1 MGLEP
6 GRISTSNN
14 IQTNGFSK
22 TPQPIYGIVFEVI
35 IDADSE
41 TGKDKGATGA
51 TAIGAIRF
59 RALGSSTANVSSN
72 SELSLAYPLDKNT
85 LTLPTRNEIVIIHN
99 FGGNSHYSRMGGE
112 VSPNF
117 NAIPNLI
124 SSTFIPKPGNSSSP
138 KSAKKYNKVSS
149 TGIER
154 TDSNSG
160 KSEFDGYGDYFV
172 RNEDIHKL
180 KLYEGDTLLESRFG
194 QSIRFSGY
202 NNSENK
208 FAPTITIRNGEN
220 PDSLQ
225 SEIGTS
231 TEENINKDGNII
243 FLGSGEKLLEWTLPT
258 TNAKES
264 FFNYPTELKGNQILL
279 SSDRIILSAKTS
291 QMIFA
296 SKKDMGFITD
306 GQFSIDTTAGINVT
320 ADDNIYFDIKGNRDF
335 QITTSGGGA
344 ISLGSTKD
352 DELEPAAKGQT
363 LVDLL
368 GEMLDLV
375 AQQIYVTPAGPSK
388 PGPTSVNQFASLKKK
403 LNSMLSSTVQIK

>member
-1 MGLEP
+1 MGLQS
-6 GRISTSNN
+6 GRLSTSNN
-14 IQTNGFSK
+14 TIPNSVGFSN
-22 TPQPIYGIVFEVI
+22 QPSYGVVYEVLT
-35 IDADSE
+35 DTGSE
-41 TGKDKGATGA
+41 TAKAKGLGTSV
-51 TAIGAIRF
+51 TIGCIRF
-59 RALGSSTANVSSN
+59 RLLSDN
-72 SELSLAYPLDKNT
+72 SININSVEQLSIAYPLDKNS
-85 LTLPTRNEIVIIHN
+85 LTLPTRNEIVIIHS
-99 FGGNSHYSRMGGE
+99 FGGNKHYSRIGGD
-112 VSPNF
+112 VTPNL
-117 NAIPNLI
+117 NANTNLI
-124 SSTFIPKPGNSSSP
+124 SEKFDNEIKVDSSND
-138 KSAKKYNKVSS
+138 ATNYQNVSS
-149 TGIER
+149 TGISR
-154 TDSNSG
+154 TNKNSG
-160 KSEFDGYGDYFV
+160 KSDFDGYGEYFSD
-172 RNEDIHKL
+172 NSNIHKL

-264 FFNYPTELKGNQILL
+264 FIDYPTELKGNQILL

-291 QMIFA
+291 EMIFA
-296 SKKDMGFITD
+296 SKGDIGFITD
-306 GQFSIDTTAGINVT
+306 SKFTIDTTKGINVT
-320 ADDNIYFDIKGNRDF
+320 ANEAIYFDVTNDF
-335 QITTSGGGA
+335 DFYVTCSGGGA
-344 ISLGSTKD
+344 ISLGSTKE

-375 AQQIYVTPAGPSK
+375 AQQIYVTPAGPSA
-388 PGPTSVNQFASLKKK
+388 PGPTSVAQFASLKAK
-403 LNSMLSSTVQIK
+403 LNSMLSSTVQLK

>member
-1 MGLEP
+1 MGLQS
-6 GRISTSNN
+6 GRLGTSNN
-14 IQTNGFSK
+14 TISNSIGFAN
-22 TPQPIYGIVFEVI
+22 QPSYGVVYEVLT
-35 IDADSE
+35 DVGSE
-41 TGKDKGATGA
+41 TAKSKGLGTSV
-51 TAIGAIRF
+51 TIGCIRF
-59 RALGSSTANVSSN
+59 RLLSDN
-72 SELSLAYPLDKNT
+72 SININSVEQLSIAYPLDKNSV
-85 LTLPTRNEIVIIHN
+85 TLPTRNEIVIIHS
-99 FGGNSHYSRMGGE
+99 FGGNKHYSRIGGD
-112 VSPNF
+112 VT
-117 NAIPNLI
+117 PNLNANTDLI
-124 SSTFIPKPGNSSSP
+124 SKKFDKEIKVDSSND
-138 KSAKKYNKVSS
+138 ATNYQNVSS
-149 TGIER
+149 TGISR
-154 TDSNSG
+154 TNKNSG
-160 KSEFDGYGDYFV
+160 KSDFDGYGEYFTD
-172 RNEDIHKL
+172 NSNIHKL

-225 SEIGTS
+225 SKFGTS

-279 SSDRIILSAKTS
+279 SSDRIILSAKAS

-296 SKKDMGFITD
+296 SKEDMGFITD
-306 GQFSIDTTAGINVT
+306 GQFSIDTTKGINVT

-375 AQQIYVTPAGPSK
+375 AQQIYVTPAGPSA
-388 PGPTSVNQFASLKKK
+388 PGPTSVAQFASLKAK